1 MTIAVQPGRTKRLPG
16 PGRTGSRRRR
26 VPRAERSAQTRTC
39 IGCRNLDH
47 QENLLRVV
55 AAPDSTI
62 AFDLAGGTFGRGA
75 WVHPRP
81 ECLSKSVK
89 GLAHAFRAN
98 FAVTAREMHE
108 CLVDTARR
116 RIESLVRSAKRA
128 GHLQYGA
135 DAGANAWWTGK
146 VALVMLAHDAEAAND
161 LSWVR
166 AAQDAGRALVGP
178 SKSIL
183 GNWCG
188 HELVAVAAITDAG
201 LAKAIARSM
210 ALAHMPSPTQCSRE
224 AERGTEV
231 G

>member
-1 MTIAVQPGRTKRLPG
+1 MIAMRPERTKRHSES
-16 PGRTGSRRRR
+16 GRANSGRRR
-26 VPRAERSAQTRTC
+26 VARAERSAQTRTC
-39 IGCRNLDH
+39 IGCRKLEQ

-55 AAPDSTI
+55 VAPDSTI

-89 GLAHAFRAN
+89 GLARAFRSN
-98 FAVTAREMHE
+98 IAVTAREMHQ
-108 CLVDTARR
+108 CLVATARR
-116 RIESLVRSAKRA
+116 RTEALIRSAKRA
-128 GHLQYGA
+128 GHLQVGA
-135 DAGANAWWTGK
+135 DASANAWSAGK
-146 VALVMLAHDAEAAND
+146 VALVLLAQDAQAAHDQ
-161 LSWVR
+161 SWVR
-166 AAQDAGRALVGP
+166 AAEEAGRVLMGP
-178 SKSIL
+178 TKSTL

-188 HELVAVAAITDAG
+188 QELVAVAATTDAG

-210 ALAHMPSPTQCSRE
+210 ALALMPGPTQCSRE